1 MAFAVNL
8 YIIAKKRNSTAL
20 PPGNPLPTMCE
31 FKEVTSLVNPQI
43 YIAPIAGAA
52 VSTFNYCRIQE
63 LGRYYWITECTWENG
78 RYLLS
83 LSVDV
88 LATYKASIGASS
100 QYVARSSA
108 AYNTYLRDTMYPRT
122 EQISTAQLIL
132 GQNVN
137 QSLQD
142 GVFIMGLISPKNS
155 ITGCVTYYVLNWQAV
170 VVLRQQ
176 MLTDLQWT
184 GVTDITDE
192 LLQTLFNPFQYIVS
206 FKWFPLSPPAAQ
218 MTAVTDI
225 DFGYWTFSISGIQ
238 GAAVALFVPSG
249 LPTKTGLKYSVAG
262 SSIPNHP
269 AISRGRYLNGSG
281 FADYYL
287 MLTSY
292 GKMALPN
299 ESMVAGVGLSIY
311 ETVDFMSGESILNV
325 YLGAGTNET
334 MSPVLT
340 AQSHIGIDLPFGSSD
355 VDVLRAGA
363 SAVSA
368 VSGTVGG
375 LLTGNIGSGITSL
388 ANGISDVA
396 HELSPTIQM
405 GGSSGSFVTFGE
417 FGGVDQIQAVFHA
430 VANDDNADI
439 GRPLCEVRTISALG
453 GYMECINAH
462 CPIMGTL
469 GEQEEVER
477 FLNDGFYYE

>member
-8 YIIAKKRNSTAL
+8 YIISKKRNSTAL
-20 PPGNPLPTMCE
+20 PQGNPLPTMCE

-43 YIAPIAGAA
+43 YIAPISGAA
-52 VSTFNYCRIQE
+52 VPTFNYCRIQE

-122 EQISTAQLIL
+122 EQISTAQVIL

-137 QSLQD
+137 QSLES

-155 ITGCVTYYVLNWQAV
+155 ITGCVTYYVLSWQAV
-170 VVLRQQ
+170 VILRQQ

-184 GVTDITDE
+184 GVTDVTDE

-238 GAAVALFVPSG
+238 GAAAALFVPSG

-299 ESMVAGVGLSIY
+299 EAMVSGVGLSIY
-311 ETVDFMSGESILNV
+311 ETVDFVSGESILNV

-334 MSPVLT
+334 MSPILT

-355 VDVLRAGA
+355 VDVLKGVAGA
-363 SAVSA
+363 VGAYSEAIQSVVSMNF
-368 VSGTVGG
+368 GG
-375 LLTGNIGSGITSL
+375 GIAAL

-405 GGSSGSFVTFGE
+405 GGSSGSFVAFGE

-453 GYMECINAH
+453 GYMECIHAH

-469 GEQEEVER
+469 GEQNEVER

>member
-8 YIIAKKRNSTAL
+8 YVIAKKRNSTAL
-20 PPGNPLPTMCE
+20 PQGNPLPTMCE

-43 YIAPIAGAA
+43 YIAPISGAA
-52 VSTFNYCRIQE
+52 VPTFNYCRIQE

-83 LSVDV
+83 LAVDV

-100 QYVARSSA
+100 QYISRSSA
-108 AYNTYLRDTMYPRT
+108 AYNTYLKDTMYPRT
-122 EQISTAQLIL
+122 EQVSTAQLLL
-132 GQNVN
+132 GTGVN

-142 GVFIMGLISPKNS
+142 GVFIIGLISPENS

-176 MLTDLQWT
+176 LLTDLQWT
-184 GVTDITDE
+184 GVSDITDE

-206 FKWFPLSPPAAQ
+206 FKWFPLSPPSSQ
-218 MTAVTDI
+218 LTAVTVI
-225 DFGYWTFSISGIQ
+225 NFGYWLFNIGGIQ
-238 GAAVALFVPSG
+238 GAAAALFVPRG
-249 LPTKTGLKYSVAG
+249 LPTKTGRKYAVSG

-269 AISRGRYLNGSG
+269 AISRGRYLNGAG
-281 FADYYL
+281 YADYYL
-287 MLTSY
+287 VLTGY
-292 GKMALPN
+292 GKMTLPN
-299 ESMVAGVGLSIY
+299 EAMVSGVGFTIW
-311 ETVDFMSGESILNV
+311 ETIDFVSGESVLNV
-325 YLGAGTNET
+325 YLGEEDYET
-334 MSPVLT
+334 LSPVLT
-340 AQSHIGIDLPFGSSD
+340 AHSHAGIDLPFGSSD
-355 VDVLRAGA
+355 VDVLKAGA

-368 VSGTVGG
+368 ISGTLGG
-375 LLTGNIGSGITSL
+375 LLTGNIGSGITAL

-396 HELSPTIQM
+396 HELSPTIQV
-405 GGSSGSFVTFGE
+405 GGSSGSFAAFGE
-417 FGGVDQIQAVFHA
+417 TAGIDAIQAVFHA
-430 VANDDNADI
+430 VADEDNTDL

-453 GYMECINAH
+453 GYIECINAH